1 VSFGRRLIAAAAAF
15 VLAIVAV
22 MPVLVEARHAPSA
35 TFLAH
40 EIGSDATHDP
50 ASDEENAGD
59 LIHHAQAH
67 AQGVMPSSA
76 GASTVRTDATMAFV
90 VAHEG
95 KLLAGRPVGLFKPPR
110 A

>member
-22 MPVLVEARHAPSA
+22 MPVLVEAQHAASA

-40 EIGSDATHDP
+40 EIGSDATHDH
-50 ASDEENAGD
+50 ASDEGNAGD

-67 AQGVMPSSA
+67 AQGVMLSA
-76 GASTVRTDATMAFV
+76 IGASTVRTDAAMAFA
-90 VAHEG
+90 VAHER
-95 KLLAGRPVGLFKPPR
+95 KRLAGRPLGLFKPPR